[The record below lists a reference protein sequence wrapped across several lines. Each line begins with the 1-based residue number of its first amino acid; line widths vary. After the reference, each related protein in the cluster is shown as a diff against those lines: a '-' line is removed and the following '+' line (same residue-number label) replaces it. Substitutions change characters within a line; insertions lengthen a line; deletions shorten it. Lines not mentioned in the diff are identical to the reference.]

1 MRAVEDHHVDRPDV
15 DAQQWVKLT
24 GPNRSIGLIQ
34 PTHPAQ
40 RQGAQGKQTPNGQD
54 KTQEDRKTDA
64 RGRKTRDIDLSDF
77 RLLISDI

>member
-40 RQGAQGKQTPNGQD
+40 RQAPKGTAVGKHTDDNTNTD
-54 KTQEDRKTDA
+54 KTRLEEDRRPEDRTEA
-64 RGRKTRDIDLSDF
+64 TSVL
-77 RLLISDI
+77 

>member
-40 RQGAQGKQTPNGQD
+40 RQAPKGTAMGKHATTTPTRTRQD
-54 KTQEDRKTDA
+54 SKKTENRRQN
-64 RGRKTRDIDLSDF
+64 RGDIRSLTSV
-77 RLLISDI
+77 L

>member
-40 RQGAQGKQTPNGQD
+40 RQGPQGKTVTGKIRSD
-54 KTQEDRKTDA
+54 SKDR
-64 RGRKTRDIDLSDF
+64 
-77 RLLISDI
+77 